1 MSGAYE
7 EEWHMSDRYDVAA
20 RLAEGKSAVEHTQ
33 TYVRACQALGYQQ
46 PDLTA
51 HPSQVGDW
59 YETEAGLDLR
69 VLDGDIAELRA
80 VVTAIE
86 EALWVQR
93 TQVTELAAAWRGS
106 GAESATRFLQR
117 HCDVAAEVATHV
129 RAAAEHCATLR
140 DDVWQSVD
148 GKVATTVAIDE
159 RRAAER
165 SAWLAAAHAVTAGSG
180 DRSAAEVVVHRQLIP
195 YVDNDIRNDWLA
207 AMSSANASVAASYDT
222 AIHALSSTGDVCFDI
237 PGDLGPSW
245 KAAFDE
251 RSGVD
256 AMPAVSLPAS
266 PLPTVP
272 AAAPGPAPSIP
283 EAPQAVPSDE
293 PDATAPMPSELADPL
308 GDAAGLSTGASGLG
322 GLGGMTGGLGGVVGS
337 IVDSIGSLLGSLA
350 GGLGGGPDA
359 GDDPSD
365 LDDADDPLVDDDA
378 DKQDADKQDADKQDA
393 DKQDADKPD
402 AEEPPSTDNV
412 APDAPVAENPPAAAE
427 VVGEPAAQQ
436 VDPPTDV
443 PPPAEQ
449 SPPATAPPAGGSTPC
464 EIAEDQLPQV
474 GQ

>member
-1 MSGAYE
+1 
-7 EEWHMSDRYDVAA
+7 MSDRYDVTA
-20 RLAEGKSAVEHTQ
+20 RLAEGRPAVEHTQ

-51 HPSQVGDW
+51 HPTQVGDW
-59 YETEAGLDLR
+59 YDTEAGLDLR
-69 VLDGDIAELRA
+69 VLDGDAAELRA
-80 VVTAIE
+80 AVTAIE

-117 HCDVAAEVATHV
+117 HCDIAAEVAAQV
-129 RAAAEHCATLR
+129 RAAAEHCAALR

-159 RRAAER
+159 RQAAER
-165 SAWLAAAHAVTAGSG
+165 STWLAAAHAVTAGSA
-180 DRSAAEVVVHRQLIP
+180 DRSAAEVVVHREVIP

-207 AMSSANASVAASYDT
+207 AMSSANASVAAAYDT
-222 AIHALSSTGDVCFDI
+222 AIHALASTRDVCFDI

-245 KAAFDE
+245 KPAFDE

-256 AMPAVSLPAS
+256 TTPAVSLPAS
-266 PLPTVP
+266 PMPTVP
-272 AAAPGPAPSIP
+272 AAAPGPPPPIP
-283 EAPQAVPSDE
+283 EAPQELPATG
-293 PDATAPMPSELADPL
+293 DAASTLPELADPL
-308 GDAAGLSTGASGLG
+308 GDAAGLSSGAG
-322 GLGGMTGGLGGVVGS
+322 GLGGMTGGIGGVVGS

-350 GGLGGGPDA
+350 GGLGRSPDA
-359 GDDPSD
+359 GDDSLD
-365 LDDADDPLVDDDA
+365 LDDADGPLVDDDA
-378 DKQDADKQDADKQDA
+378 ENA
-393 DKQDADKPD
+393 DADKPHAD
-402 AEEPPSTDNV
+402 EPPSTDNV
-412 APDAPVAENPPAAAE
+412 VPAPPVIENPPTAAE
-427 VVGEPAAQQ
+427 VVGEPAPEQ
-436 VDPPTDV
+436 VDVPTDA

-449 SPPATAPPAGGSTPC
+449 APPPAAPPEGGSTPC

>member
-1 MSGAYE
+1 
-7 EEWHMSDRYDVAA
+7 
-20 RLAEGKSAVEHTQ
+20 
-33 TYVRACQALGYQQ
+33 
-46 PDLTA
+46 
-51 HPSQVGDW
+51 
-59 YETEAGLDLR
+59 
-69 VLDGDIAELRA
+69 
-80 VVTAIE
+80 
-86 EALWVQR
+86 LWVQR

-180 DRSAAEVVVHRQLIP
+180 DRSAADVVVHRQLIP

-245 KAAFDE
+245 KPAFDE

-256 AMPAVSLPAS
+256 ATPAVSLSAT

-272 AAAPGPAPSIP
+272 AAAPVPAPSIP
-283 EAPQAVPSDE
+283 QAPQALPADE
-293 PDATAPMPSELADPL
+293 PDATASMPPELADPL

-322 GLGGMTGGLGGVVGS
+322 GLGGMTGGIGGVVGS

-378 DKQDADKQDADKQDA
+378 DKQDADKQDADK
-393 DKQDADKPD
+393 P

-412 APDAPVAENPPAAAE
+412 VPEAPVAEKPPAAAE
-427 VVGEPAAQQ
+427 VVGDPAAQQ

>member
-1 MSGAYE
+1 
-7 EEWHMSDRYDVAA
+7 MSDRFDVAA
-20 RLAEGKSAVEHTQ
+20 RLAEGRRAVEHTQ
-33 TYVRACQALGYQQ
+33 TYLRACQALGYQQ

-51 HPSQVGDW
+51 HPAQVGDW
-59 YETEAGLDLR
+59 YDTEAGLDLR
-69 VLDGDIAELRA
+69 VLDGDTAELRA
-80 VVTAIE
+80 AVTAIE

-117 HCDVAAEVATHV
+117 HCDVAAEVAAHV

-165 SAWLAAAHAVTAGSG
+165 STWLAAANAVTAGSAE
-180 DRSAAEVVVHRQLIP
+180 RSAAEVVVHREVIP

-222 AIHALSSTGDVCFDI
+222 AIHALASTRDVCFDI

-245 KAAFDE
+245 KPAFDE

-256 AMPAVSLPAS
+256 ATPAVIPPS
-266 PLPTVP
+266 PMPTVP
-272 AAAPGPAPSIP
+272 AAAPGPPPPIP
-283 EAPQAVPSDE
+283 EAPQELPATG
-293 PDATAPMPSELADPL
+293 DAAAPAPALADPL
-308 GDAAGLSTGASGLG
+308 GDAAGLSSGAGGLG
-322 GLGGMTGGLGGVVGS
+322 GLGGTTGGIGGVVGS

-350 GGLGGGPDA
+350 GGLGTSPDA
-359 GDDPSD
+359 GDDSLD

-378 DKQDADKQDADKQDA
+378 EDA
-393 DKQDADKPD
+393 DADKPH
-402 AEEPPSTDNV
+402 AEEPPSADNV
-412 APDAPVAENPPAAAE
+412 VPATPVIENPPTAAE
-427 VVGEPAAQQ
+427 VVGEPAPEQ
-436 VDPPTDV
+436 VDVPTDA
-443 PPPAEQ
+443 PPPAAQ
-449 SPPATAPPAGGSTPC
+449 PPPAAAPPEGGSTPC
-464 EIAEDQLPQV
+464 EIAEDQLPQA